1 MSIAK
6 RIKQA
11 RVDADLTQADL
22 AAAVDVSQPTV
33 NGWERGAFAPS
44 RDRVERIAY
53 ATTKSRLWLELGGEG
68 ADAKVANA
76 KVRGGGEAS
85 SVAPRETLPSE
96 ADLPVTHV
104 PESVAGESVAF
115 QGIEGAYS
123 HLACQRVYPQMT
135 ALPCRTFEA
144 AFAAVSDEEARF
156 AMIPIENSLGGRVAD
171 IHHLLPESSLYI
183 VGEHFQSVQHHML
196 APQGATLEGLR
207 AVYSHVQALAQCRD
221 VIRELNLE
229 AVARADTAG
238 AAMEVAEI
246 GDPSIAAIASDLA
259 GQIYGLQTIRTRIED
274 RIGNTTRMVVMSRR
288 RIEPDSRAGRCI
300 TSFVFQ
306 VRSVPAALYKALG
319 GFATVGVNIIKLESY
334 IVDANFT
341 VAQFYAEIEGHP
353 DQRAVDHA
361 FEELQYFSSRMKILG
376 TYLASPFRDQTSGR
390 GISG

>member
-1 MSIAK
+1 MNIAQ

-11 RVDADLTQADL
+11 RVDANLTQADL

-44 RDRVERIAY
+44 RDRVERIAR
-53 ATTKSRLWLELGGEG
+53 ATKKSRLWLELGGDG
-68 ADAKVANA
+68 MDAKVD
-76 KVRGGGEAS
+76 GGREAS
-85 SVAPRETLPSE
+85 AMAPRESVPAD

-104 PESVAGESVAF
+104 PESIAGESIAF

-123 HLACQRVYPQMT
+123 QLACQQIYLQMT
-135 ALPCRTFEA
+135 PLPCHTFEA
-144 AFAAVSDEEARF
+144 AFVAVSDEEARF

-171 IHHLLPESSLYI
+171 IHHLLPDSSLYI

-207 AVYSHVQALAQCRD
+207 VVYSHVQALAQCRD
-221 VIRELNLE
+221 VIRELGLE

-238 AAMEVAEI
+238 AAKEVAEI

-274 RIGNTTRMVVMSRR
+274 RIGNTTRFVIMSRR

-300 TSFVFQ
+300 TSLVFQ

-353 DQRAVDHA
+353 DEREVDHA

-376 TYLASPFRDQTSGR
+376 TYLASPFRDQT
-390 GISG
+390 